1 MPTSHTTV
9 FLAVIIFYCR
19 CAYFTYD
26 SENSWCY
33 LKTAKTLPL
42 SKKGSDKRCTHARST
57 KFIINIL
64 SFVIFA
70 FSGTPPAQ
78 EVMSAR
84 VTLRMRSPI
93 TLTSWSSE
101 WKTVIRL
108 LRRRWPRKKTKFLK
122 KVKGLPSKPKLTPL
136 PKIPLPLRVKVK
148 VKMEQRQLRRQK
160 SPNPGYQFYL
170 VGEILW

>member
-9 FLAVIIFYCR
+9 RTPGATSR
-19 CAYFTYD
+19 QP
-26 SENSWCY
+26 
-33 LKTAKTLPL
+33 KL
-42 SKKGSDKRCTHARST
+42 SPWPKKGQIKGAYMLVQPSSSYC
-57 KFIINIL
+57 NIL

-78 EVMSAR
+78 EVMSVR
-84 VTLRMRSPI
+84 VTLRMRSPT

-101 WKTVIRL
+101 WKTV
-108 LRRRWPRKKTKFLK
+108 RRRWPRKRTKFLK
-122 KVKGLPSKPKLTPL
+122 KVRGLPSKPKLTPL

-148 VKMEQRQLRRQK
+148 VKVKMEQRQLRRRK

-170 VGEILW
+170 VGVLLW